1 MVASTLLHLPIG
13 VSRAVVVAD
22 TGGHLLVLGGLTPGD
37 STTARVWS
45 IDTTSR
51 SVRPAGHLAVA
62 VHDASGAVLGGHA
75 FVFGGGSAT
84 SVATVQ
90 EYDGGHA
97 RVVGALPEARSDSAA
112 AVIGSTAYV
121 VGGFDGHA
129 MDRDVLATMD
139 GRHFRVVAKL
149 RIGVRYPAVAVMADR
164 FLVVAGGALATTEGT
179 ANGAQTSAVQRVD
192 VQTGRVD
199 VVGQLATAMA
209 HATGVTLQGLPLVIG
224 GRRGAQAVRGIAS
237 VLLPSA
243 VRSVGSLP
251 QGLSDSGVA
260 VVGNAAYVVGG
271 ETTGPGAPTSAVL
284 VLHLNE

>member
-1 MVASTLLHLPIG
+1 MG

-22 TGGHLLVLGGLTPGD
+22 TSGHLLVLGGLTPGD

-51 SVRPAGHLAVA
+51 SVRAAGHLAVA

-90 EYDGGHA
+90 EYDGGHG

-112 AVIGSTAYV
+112 AMIGSTAYV

-129 MDRDVLATMD
+129 MDRDVLATTD

-179 ANGAQTSAVQRVD
+179 ANGAQTSAVQVVD
-192 VQTGRVD
+192 VTSGRVN
-199 VVGQLATAMA
+199 VSAHLPEAMA
-209 HATGVTLQGLPLVIG
+209 HATGVTLQGSPLVIG
-224 GRRGAQAVRGIAS
+224 GRHGAQAVRGIAS
-237 VLLPSA
+237 VLLLSA

-284 VLHLNE
+284 VLRLNE